1 MALTKIQ
8 TTAIEDDA
16 VTSVKIV
23 NSAIT
28 SAKIADATIVSADMA
43 AGAVATSNIASKAIT
58 TGLMADGTDGQLFTW
73 DASAVIATV
82 PTGGATQVLTAQGAG
97 AEPVFQDVVD
107 NAAAMALALGG

>member
-16 VTSVKIV
+16 VTSAKIL

-28 SAKIADATIVSADMA
+28 SAKIEDGTITTGDIEA
-43 AGAVATSNIASKAIT
+43 KAIT

-73 DASAVIATV
+73 DSSAVIATV
-82 PTGGATQVLTAQGAG
+82 PTGGATQVLTSQGAG

>member
-8 TTAIEDDA
+8 TSVITDDA
-16 VTSVKIV
+16 VTS
-23 NSAIT
+23 
-28 SAKIADATIVSADMA
+28 AKIAAATIVSADLA

>member
-8 TTAIEDDA
+8 TSVITDDA
-16 VTSVKIV
+16 VTSAKIL
-23 NSAIT
+23 NSAVT
-28 SAKIADATIVSADMA
+28 SAKIEDGTIATGD
-43 AGAVATSNIASKAIT
+43 IAPKAIT

-73 DASAVIATV
+73 DSSAVIAKV
-82 PTGGATQVLTAQGAG
+82 ATGGATQVLTSQGAG

>member
-8 TTAIEDDA
+8 TTAIEDSA
-16 VTSVKIV
+16 V
-23 NSAIT
+23 T
-28 SAKIADATIVSADMA
+28 SAKIANGTIATGD
-43 AGAVATSNIASKAIT
+43 IAPKAIT

-73 DASAVIATV
+73 DSSAVITTV

>member
-16 VTSVKIV
+16 VTSAKIL

-28 SAKIADATIVSADMA
+28 SAKIEDGTIATGD
-43 AGAVATSNIASKAIT
+43 IAPKAIT

-73 DASAVIATV
+73 DSSAVITTV

>member
-1 MALTKIQ
+1 MALTKLQ
-8 TTAIEDDA
+8 TAAITDKA
-16 VTSVKIV
+16 VTLGKMS
-23 NSAIT
+23 
-28 SAKIADATIVSADMA
+28 
-43 AGAVATSNIASKAIT
+43 
-58 TGLMADGTDGQLFTW
+58 DGTDGQLITW

>member
-8 TTAIEDDA
+8 TTAIEDSA
-16 VTSVKIV
+16 V
-23 NSAIT
+23 T
-28 SAKIADATIVSADMA
+28 SAKIANGTIATGDIEA
-43 AGAVATSNIASKAIT
+43 KAIT

-73 DASAVIATV
+73 DSSAVITTV
-82 PTGGATQVLTAQGAG
+82 PTGGATQVLTSQGAG

>member
-8 TTAIEDDA
+8 TTAIEDSA
-16 VTSVKIV
+16 V
-23 NSAIT
+23 T
-28 SAKIADATIVSADMA
+28 SAKIANGTIATGDIEA
-43 AGAVATSNIASKAIT
+43 KAIT

-73 DASAVIATV
+73 DSSAVITTV

>member
-8 TTAIEDDA
+8 TSVITDDA
-16 VTSVKIV
+16 VTS
-23 NSAIT
+23 
-28 SAKIADATIVSADMA
+28 AKIAAATIVSADLA

-73 DASAVIATV
+73 DSSAVIATV